1 MRRGERQFL
10 EGALTLGARYI
21 SLMNASQVLQ
31 EIKSL
36 ANKNRAFDL
45 QRFFQT
51 APGQYGEGDIFLG
64 LTVPQVRNIAKQY
77 KDLPLKQVEILTR
90 SNYHEVRLCGLI
102 VLTLQF
108 KARKERSDKKKIFD
122 LYMKAL
128 YAGDVNNWD
137 LVDVTAPIIGA
148 YLIDSKDPYV
158 LLFKLAKSKSLW
170 QRRVSMVFT
179 FAFIRAGDTEPAFEM
194 AEKLLHDKHDLIH
207 KAVGWALRE
216 AGKLNGIA
224 LRDFLSEHSHEMPR
238 TMLRYSIEKFPE
250 RERKKWLQE
259 SKYS

>member
-1 MRRGERQFL
+1 MS
-10 EGALTLGARYI
+10 AI
-21 SLMNASQVLQ
+21 QVKKELQ
-31 EIKSL
+31 AL
-36 ANKNRAFDL
+36 ANRGKAHDL
-45 QRFFQT
+45 QKFFQT

-64 LTVPQVRNIAKQY
+64 LAVPHVREIAKKY
-77 KDLPLKQVEILTR
+77 KELSLQQIEILTR
-90 SNYHEVRLCGLI
+90 SEFHEVRLCGLVI
-102 VLTLQF
+102 LTIQY
-108 KARKERSDKKKIFD
+108 KGAKERKEKKKIFD

-128 YAGDVNNWD
+128 YAGDINNWD

-148 YLIDSKDPYV
+148 YLIDSQDPYV

-179 FAFIRAGDTEPAFEM
+179 FAFIRAGEIVPTFEM

>member
-1 MRRGERQFL
+1 M
-10 EGALTLGARYI
+10 
-21 SLMNASQVLQ
+21 SASNVIA

-36 ANKNRAFDL
+36 ANKGRAHDL

-64 LTVPQVRNIAKQY
+64 LTVPQVRSIAKQY
-77 KDLPLKQVEILTR
+77 KEIPLNQMDVLIRSDIHEIRLCALIILT
-90 SNYHEVRLCGLI
+90 LK
-102 VLTLQF
+102 F
-108 KARKERSDKKKIFD
+108 KSQKKRPEQKQIFD
-122 LYMKAL
+122 SYMKAVI
-128 YAGDVNNWD
+128 AGQVNNWD

-148 YLIDSKDPYV
+148 YLIDSKDPY
-158 LLFKLAKSKSLW
+158 LLLYKLAKSNSLW

-179 FAFIRAGDTEPAFEM
+179 FAFIRSGDIEPTFEM

-216 AGKLNGIA
+216 AGKLNGVA
-224 LRDFLSEHSHEMPR
+224 LRDFLSAHSHEMPR

-250 RERKKWLQE
+250 RERKKWLVD
-259 SKYS
+259 SKF